1 VPDRTAS
8 KAKVN
13 KSSRGSD
20 APSATRKA
28 NGTAISADR
37 YVPGLV
43 RTVANRLEGGASRFY
58 RKHYSIGLS
67 EWHILVALAADPWIT
82 TPVLCANAGLDKAA
96 VSRSLARMEEEG
108 FVLSRNTDGR
118 SRAVGLTAKGRRL
131 HDRIA
136 QAATAREVQLLA
148 DFSPKEVDTL
158 VSLLSALSKAAAGL
172 TDAPAKAPRRRNAS
186 AGE

>member
-1 VPDRTAS
+1 MPDHTAS

-13 KSSRGSD
+13 ISSRGGD

-28 NGTAISADR
+28 NGTVIAADR

-82 TPVLCANAGLDKAA
+82 TAVLCANAGLDKAA

-108 FVLSRNTDGR
+108 FCPVPQYRRTLPCGR
-118 SRAVGLTAKGRRL
+118 AGGEGPAVARSNCPGRHGTRG
-131 HDRIA
+131 
-136 QAATAREVQLLA
+136 ATAGG
-148 DFSPKEVDTL
+148 F
-158 VSLLSALSKAAAGL
+158 L
-172 TDAPAKAPRRRNAS
+172 T
-186 AGE
+186 